1 MRALRFAPLWILAL
15 ALPGLGVAHAGTIS
29 GKFVLGEKTVP
40 VQEVAAFRVR
50 DQFNPRTV
58 ETYVMLTVKP
68 VDRAA
73 ISASLDPYSVAIND
87 PAVRDDDYLAF
98 SVRANG
104 ETSVNAHVGGTQYL
118 DSSGTMMGQPGSLIA
133 NCRENTPTHI
143 ACSVK
148 TAKPVKSMNGPTWSM
163 DLSFEADV
171 LARAAGKPLAR
182 DGEAPGKALLAL
194 RAAVGGTDLAKI
206 LELLTP
212 QEAKSYQEDWRTP
225 AENLA
230 SAKEILDVRLPKQ
243 PKITGG
249 ELMANDHAVLEV
261 EGVPYENGHMLYLV
275 EMRLVN
281 GHWVYESSSVAGLLR
296 DTAKSPK

>member
-1 MRALRFAPLWILAL
+1 MRQLRFAGLWVLTL
-15 ALPGLGVAHAGTIS
+15 ALPGLGAAHAGPVS
-29 GKFVLGEKTVP
+29 GQFVLDGKPVP
-40 VQEVAAFRVR
+40 VSEVAAFRVR

-58 ETYVMLTVKP
+58 ETYVMLTSKP

-73 ISASLDPYSVAIND
+73 IGASLDPYSVAIND
-87 PAVRDDDYLAF
+87 PAARDADYLAF

-104 ETSVNAHVGGTQYL
+104 EVSMNAHVGGTQYL
-118 DSSGTMMGQPGSLIA
+118 DSSGTIMGQRGSLIA
-133 NCRENTPTHI
+133 KCRENTPARV

-148 TAKPVKSMNGPTWSM
+148 TEKPVKSMDGPAWSI

-171 LARAAGKPLAR
+171 LSRAPGKPLAK
-182 DGEAPGKALLAL
+182 DGGDPGKALLEL
-194 RAAVGGTDLAKI
+194 RTAVGGSDLAKI
-206 LELLTP
+206 LALLTP
-212 QEAKSYQEDWRTP
+212 GEAKSYQEDWRTP

-249 ELMANDHAVLEV
+249 ELVAADHAVLEV

-275 EMRLVN
+275 EMRLID
-281 GHWVYESSSVAGLLR
+281 GRWVYEQSSVAGMLR
-296 DTAKSPK
+296 

>member
-1 MRALRFAPLWILAL
+1 MRAPRFARLWVLAL

-29 GKFVLGEKTVP
+29 GQFVLGEKPVP
-40 VQEVAAFRVR
+40 VHEVAAFRMR

-58 ETYVMLTVKP
+58 ETYVMLTLKP

-73 ISASLDPYSVAIND
+73 ISASLDPYAVAIND
-87 PAVRDDDYLAF
+87 PAVHDDDYLAF
-98 SVRANG
+98 SVRADG
-104 ETSVNAHVGGTQYL
+104 ETGMNAHVGGTQYL
-118 DSSGTMMGQPGSLIA
+118 DTSGTMMGQPGSLIA
-133 NCRENTPTHI
+133 KCRENTPTRI

-148 TAKPVKSMNGPTWSM
+148 TAKPVKAMDGPTWSV
-163 DLSFEADV
+163 DLSFETDV
-171 LARAAGKPLAR
+171 LARKPGKPLAR

-206 LELLTP
+206 LALLTP
-212 QEAKSYQEDWRTP
+212 GEAKGYQEDWRSP

-249 ELMANDHAVLEV
+249 ELVADDHAVLEV
-261 EGVPYENGHMLYLV
+261 EGVPYENGRMLYLV

-281 GHWVYESSSVAGLLR
+281 GGWVYESSSVAGLLR
-296 DTAKSPK
+296 DKPKSPK